1 MVREIGCV
9 AVLLTAATF
18 PQQTNA
24 QTNIPLGAEPRVDTL
39 FTVDPNSGAKALYQI
54 VEGYFISSLL
64 RDGFGNLNVAVR
76 KNGAAY
82 EASVASLDNQQYAD
96 KFTKILSAGDIA
108 DVAVKAMRA
117 AGRWKPDWEFLMP
130 LGMAIVNNKTLEIM
144 DFPPNTLI
152 PKRDYLNSKTTDR
165 WFALLEENGASSIGL
180 QGFTAILDIA
190 PIAAPANDGKA
201 LLAANVYGGDFDTYT
216 SQMLDLWT
224 STPDTQTRKPAVAF
238 GSPIRIWLKR
248 LYGLTLNVLDVA
260 AIPMKNTTIPILM
273 SNHPAY
279 IFYIS
284 TFADAFYVM
293 QQDLAAA
300 CWQSEMGNNPKQ
312 DPTKIR
318 NSCVSNWKGQD
329 FEICKLTEMQAF
341 RMTPGAAVIACNQKT
356 LPPPPPAAEMLTS
369 FPGDDVLRA
378 E

>member
-117 AGRWKPDWEFLMP
+117 SGRWKPDWEFLMP

-165 WFALLEENGASSIGL
+165 FHGDQPTRNGQCSSE
-180 QGFTAILDIA
+180 A
-190 PIAAPANDGKA
+190 
-201 LLAANVYGGDFDTYT
+201 
-216 SQMLDLWT
+216 
-224 STPDTQTRKPAVAF
+224 
-238 GSPIRIWLKR
+238 
-248 LYGLTLNVLDVA
+248 
-260 AIPMKNTTIPILM
+260 
-273 SNHPAY
+273 
-279 IFYIS
+279 
-284 TFADAFYVM
+284 
-293 QQDLAAA
+293 
-300 CWQSEMGNNPKQ
+300 
-312 DPTKIR
+312 
-318 NSCVSNWKGQD
+318 
-329 FEICKLTEMQAF
+329 
-341 RMTPGAAVIACNQKT
+341 
-356 LPPPPPAAEMLTS
+356 
-369 FPGDDVLRA
+369 
-378 E
+378 